1 VELPLAPRVVSVV
14 NMKGGVGKS
23 TTVASLAEALSADGL
38 RVLVIDLDPQS
49 NVSMML
55 SGQDRW
61 IDLRQK
67 NKTIDEYFNQ
77 FVYSTEPRFFRD
89 FVAHGVSDIA
99 GEPKLDLLISTP
111 EFRYIERY
119 ALEKWVNQGFDI
131 RQLNTRFS
139 RLTHSAIENV
149 SDNYDLVLFDCPP
162 GISMFAEAAI
172 ELSEFIIIPTIPD
185 YVSRLGI
192 FAFRKRALRSMEQR
206 RFTDDR
212 IWTLITKYE
221 ERNSL
226 HNSEA
231 QMLKDQFNVF
241 DARIPQT
248 EQIARAAEWSD
259 AKRSLDQKYGDAA
272 KVIRQF
278 ANEFR
283 ERAGL
288 I

>member
-1 VELPLAPRVVSVV
+1 MTPRTVSVV

-23 TTVASLAEALSADGL
+23 TTVASLAEVLSSEGL

-55 SGQDRW
+55 AGQDRW
-61 IDLRQK
+61 IELRQ
-67 NKTIDEYFNQ
+67 NGQTIDEYFNQ
-77 FVYSTEPRFFRD
+77 YVYGGEPKFFRQ
-89 FVAHGVSDIA
+89 FIAGRVSDIA
-99 GEPKLDLLISTP
+99 GDPPLDLLISTP
-111 EFRYIERY
+111 EFRYIERH
-119 ALEKWVNQGFDI
+119 ALEKWVSQGFDI

-139 RLTHSAIENV
+139 RLTASAIENV
-149 SDNYDLVLFDCPP
+149 SESYDLVLFDCPP

-172 ELSEFIIIPTIPD
+172 ELSEFIVIPTIPD

-206 RFTDDR
+206 RFTDER

-221 ERNSL
+221 DQNTL
-226 HNSEA
+226 HQSEA
-231 QMLKDQFNVF
+231 EMLKQQFNVF
-241 DARIPQT
+241 DTRIPQA
-248 EQIARAAEWSD
+248 EQIARAAEWSES
-259 AKRSLDQKYGDAA
+259 KRTLEQKYGPAA
-272 KVIRQF
+272 GLIRQF
-278 ANEFR
+278 AAEFR

>member
-1 VELPLAPRVVSVV
+1 MAPRTVSVV

-23 TTVASLAEALSADGL
+23 TTVASLAETLASEGL

-55 SGQDRW
+55 AGQDRW
-61 IDLRQK
+61 VELRQA
-67 NKTIDEYFNQ
+67 NRTIDEYFNQ
-77 FVYSTEPRFFRD
+77 YVYGGEPRFFRE
-89 FVAHGVSDIA
+89 FVANRVSDIA
-99 GEPKLDLLISTP
+99 GEPALDLLISTP
-111 EFRYIERY
+111 EFRYIERH
-119 ALEKWVNQGFDI
+119 ALEKWVSQGFDI

-149 SDNYDLVLFDCPP
+149 ADSYDLVLFDCPP

-172 ELSEFIIIPTIPD
+172 ELSEFIVIPIIPD

-212 IWTLITKYE
+212 IYTLITKYE
-221 ERNSL
+221 AANSL
-226 HNSEA
+226 HQSEA
-231 QMLKDQFNVF
+231 ALLKDQFNVF
-241 DARIPQT
+241 DTRIPQA

-259 AKRSLDQKYGDAA
+259 HKRTLEQKYGDAA
-272 KVIRQF
+272 AVIRKF
-278 ANEFR
+278 AAEFR
-283 ERAGL
+283 ERVGL

>member
-1 VELPLAPRVVSVV
+1 MAPRTVSVV

-23 TTVASLAEALSADGL
+23 TTVASLAETLASEGL

-55 SGQDRW
+55 AGQDRW
-61 IDLRQK
+61 VELRQA
-67 NKTIDEYFNQ
+67 NRTIDEYFNQ
-77 FVYSTEPRFFRD
+77 YVYGGEPRFFRE
-89 FVAHGVSDIA
+89 FVANRVSDIA
-99 GEPKLDLLISTP
+99 GEPSLDLLISTP
-111 EFRYIERY
+111 EFRYIERH
-119 ALEKWVNQGFDI
+119 ALEKWVSQGFDI

-149 SDNYDLVLFDCPP
+149 ADSYDLVLFDCPP

-172 ELSEFIIIPTIPD
+172 ELSEFIVIPTIPD

-212 IWTLITKYE
+212 IYTLITKYE
-221 ERNSL
+221 AGNSL
-226 HNSEA
+226 HQSEA
-231 QMLKDQFNVF
+231 ALLKDQFNVF
-241 DARIPQT
+241 ETRIPQA

-259 AKRSLDQKYGDAA
+259 HKRTLEQKYGDAA
-272 KVIRQF
+272 AVIRKF
-278 ANEFR
+278 AGEFR
-283 ERAGL
+283 ERVGL

>member
-1 VELPLAPRVVSVV
+1 MAPRTVSVV

-23 TTVASLAEALSADGL
+23 TTVASLAETLASEGL

-55 SGQDRW
+55 AGQDRW
-61 IDLRQK
+61 VELRQA
-67 NKTIDEYFNQ
+67 NRTIDEYFNQ
-77 FVYSTEPRFFRD
+77 YVYGGEPRFFRE
-89 FVAHGVSDIA
+89 FVANRVSDIA
-99 GEPKLDLLISTP
+99 GEQALDLLISTP
-111 EFRYIERY
+111 EFRYIERH
-119 ALEKWVNQGFDI
+119 ALEKWVSQGFDI

-149 SDNYDLVLFDCPP
+149 ADSYDLVLFDCPP

-172 ELSEFIIIPTIPD
+172 ELSEFIVIPTIPD

-212 IWTLITKYE
+212 IYTLITKYE
-221 ERNSL
+221 DGNSL
-226 HNSEA
+226 HQSEA
-231 QMLKDQFNVF
+231 ALLKDQFNLF
-241 DARIPQT
+241 ETRIPQA

-259 AKRSLDQKYGDAA
+259 HKRTLEQKYGDAA
-272 KVIRQF
+272 AVIRRF
-278 ANEFR
+278 AGEFR
-283 ERAGL
+283 ERVGL

>member
-1 VELPLAPRVVSVV
+1 MTPRTVSVV

-23 TTVASLAEALSADGL
+23 TTVASLAEVLSSEGL

-55 SGQDRW
+55 AGQDRW
-61 IDLRQK
+61 IELRQ
-67 NKTIDEYFNQ
+67 NHGHTIDEYFNQ
-77 FVYSTEPRFFRD
+77 YVYGGEPRFFRQ
-89 FVAHGVSDIA
+89 FIAGRVSDIA
-99 GEPKLDLLISTP
+99 GDPPLDLLISTP
-111 EFRYIERY
+111 EFRYIERH
-119 ALEKWVNQGFDI
+119 ALEKWVSQGFDI

-139 RLTHSAIENV
+139 RLTASAIENV
-149 SDNYDLVLFDCPP
+149 SESYDLVLFDCPP

-172 ELSEFIIIPTIPD
+172 ELSEFIVIPTIPD

-206 RFTDDR
+206 RFTDER

-221 ERNSL
+221 EHNTL
-226 HNSEA
+226 HQSEA
-231 QMLKDQFNVF
+231 EMLKQQFNVF
-241 DARIPQT
+241 DTRIPQA

-259 AKRSLDQKYGDAA
+259 SKRTLEQKYGPAA
-272 KVIRQF
+272 QTIRQF
-278 ANEFR
+278 AAEFR

>member
-1 VELPLAPRVVSVV
+1 MTPRTVSVV

-23 TTVASLAEALSADGL
+23 TTVASLAEVLSSEGL

-55 SGQDRW
+55 AGQDRW
-61 IDLRQK
+61 IELRQ
-67 NKTIDEYFNQ
+67 NGQTIDEYFNQ
-77 FVYSTEPRFFRD
+77 YVYGGEPRFFRQ
-89 FVAHGVSDIA
+89 FIAGRVSDIA
-99 GEPKLDLLISTP
+99 GDPALDLLISTP
-111 EFRYIERY
+111 EFRYIERH
-119 ALEKWVNQGFDI
+119 ALEKWVSQGFDI

-139 RLTHSAIENV
+139 RLTASAIENV
-149 SDNYDLVLFDCPP
+149 SESYDLVLFDCPP

-172 ELSEFIIIPTIPD
+172 ELSEFVVIPTIPD

-206 RFTDDR
+206 RFTDER

-221 ERNSL
+221 EHNTL
-226 HNSEA
+226 HQSEA
-231 QMLKDQFNVF
+231 EMLKQQFNVF
-241 DARIPQT
+241 DTRIPQA
-248 EQIARAAEWSD
+248 EQIARAAEWSEN
-259 AKRSLDQKYGDAA
+259 KRTLEQKYGPAA
-272 KVIRQF
+272 GLIRQF
-278 ANEFR
+278 AAEFR